1 MKIVVGLGN
10 PGREYQA
17 TRHNVGFDAVRLV
30 ADRWSAE
37 TPRQK
42 FDSLVAEALVEGER
56 TLLVWP
62 QTYMNRSGLAV
73 RQAAGF
79 YKAPLEDLLVICDD
93 FALDVGRLRI
103 RAKGSSGG
111 QNGLKDVARQLGTED
126 YHRLRIGVG
135 PVPSGR
141 DAADFVLGRFAP
153 QERELVDVAIADSA
167 AAVACWAKSGVVEAM
182 NRYNGVGS

>member
-10 PGREYQA
+10 PGKQYEA
-17 TRHNVGFDAVRLV
+17 TRHNVGFDVLRLL
-30 ADRWSAE
+30 ADQWSAE
-37 TPRQK
+37 TPKAK
-42 FDSLVAEALVEGER
+42 FDSYVAEATVDGQR

-62 QTYMNRSGLAV
+62 QTFMNRSGQAA
-73 RQAAGF
+73 RQAVGF
-79 YKAPLEDLLVICDD
+79 YKTPLEELLVICDD

-126 YHRLRIGVG
+126 YHRMRIGVG

-141 DAADFVLGRFAP
+141 DAVDFVLGRFNAK
-153 QERELVDVAIADSA
+153 ERELVDVAIADAA
-167 AAVACWAKSGVVEAM
+167 AAVACWAKAGVTEAT
-182 NRYNGVGS
+182 NRFNGVGS